1 MKVRNIVIESP
12 LAVIPIGDRLYKSA
26 TDNRIEVVTDEGT
39 FRFDF
44 RKYFTSNYR
53 SGGAF
58 VDQFIDQ
65 VVSEKV
71 GPIWW
76 FHDLCYT
83 PCAALDGEHPVSRKL
98 ADELLRCL
106 AYAAEVFDVY
116 LHGVFAFLAQN
127 RHKNGKQ
134 FWPVTKK
141 WYFCGL
147 FGKTPPNLRWGKSKI
162 LAFRDSEL
170 TRQTKKKQNKKQ

>member
-1 MKVRNIVIESP
+1 MKVRNIVLASP

-65 VVSEKV
+65 VVNEKV

-98 ADELLRCL
+98 ADELLRAAL
-106 AYAAEVFDVY
+106 VWAGMPRWKANVVYYAVRAFGGSAFDEDDALTSY
-116 LHGVFAFLAQN
+116 N
-127 RHKNGKQ
+127 SK
-134 FWPVTKK
+134 
-141 WYFCGL
+141 L
-147 FGKTPPNLRWGKSKI
+147 FNFEWR
-162 LAFRDSEL
+162 AAA
-170 TRQTKKKQNKKQ
+170 